1 MVKKE
6 REEETKTIGKMI
18 EIYCHGLHQTKQGL
32 CEECED
38 LLLYAKERLRKCPHK
53 IKPKC
58 SDCKI
63 HCYEINKRNRIKEVM
78 KYSGPRMLIK
88 HPILAVKHFKK

>member
-1 MVKKE
+1 MIKKD
-6 REEETKTIGKMI
+6 REEETGTVVKMI
-18 EIYCHGLHQTKQGL
+18 EIYCQGLHQTKQGL
-32 CEECED
+32 CKECEE
-38 LLLYAKERLRKCPHK
+38 LLLYAKERLQKCPHE

-63 HCYEINKRNRIKEVM
+63 HCYEVNKRNRIKEVM
-78 KYSGPRMLIK
+78 KYSGPRMLIR